1 MLFSTDSRTLNGKD
15 PVLTSG
21 EPLEQVITPLGPISV
36 SLKSAMKDEPN
47 IELRCCSTCSK
58 TLVFPIKNA
67 RSYPEKHCF
76 TE

>member
-36 SLKSAMKDEPN
+36 SMKMAMRDKPN
-47 IELRCCSTCSK
+47 IG
-58 TLVFPIKNA
+58 
-67 RSYPEKHCF
+67 
-76 TE
+76 